1 MRAGHR
7 ILLGSIVIVIMGA
20 ACDLWHEPGPMPSD
34 IIETEFEPGLNIFG
48 VLRQDDQPGSSYFY
62 IERAYQYQE
71 LDTLELDESFI
82 PIISDAQVFVQGRTD
97 TTTYLFTHEI
107 DSLLGNIYSHDEFI
121 PVAGEQYNLT
131 IYHEDFPILT
141 DTTVCPD
148 QPTLIEDSVMVFGQ
162 DVIFGILTTAD
173 TYMYEVYL
181 ISDTDS
187 LHYRY
192 VNYAGD
198 GVLPVFFTRTGDSD
212 EPFTIHVYGYD
223 ANLADYLTAM
233 ITFKPQTYLELVT
246 TVTDGYGAFGSVS
259 VLKKTILP

>member
-7 ILLGSIVIVIMGA
+7 ILLGSIVIIFMGA
-20 ACDLWHEPGPMPSD
+20 ACDLWHEPGPMPST

-48 VLRQDDQPGSSYFY
+48 VLRQDGQPGSSYFY
-62 IERAYQYQE
+62 IERAYQYKE

-82 PIISDAQVFVQGRTD
+82 PIISDAQVFIQGTID
-97 TTTYLFTHEI
+97 TTTYVFTHEI
-107 DSLLGNIYSHDEFI
+107 DSLLGNIYTNDEFS

-131 IYHEDFPILT
+131 IFHEDFPNLT
-141 DTTVCPD
+141 DTTVCPG
-148 QPTLIEDSVMVFGQ
+148 QPTLVGDSVMVFGQ
-162 DVIFGILTTAD
+162 NVIFSILTTSD
-173 TYMYEVYL
+173 TYLYEVYC

-192 VNYAGD
+192 VNYTGD
-198 GVLPVFFTRTGDSD
+198 GELPVFFTRTGDPD

-246 TVTDGYGAFGSVS
+246 TVTGGYGAFGSVS
-259 VLKKTILP
+259 VFKKPISP